1 MKLDSWLRAV
11 TSGRLWVVDALQLV
25 HRQRCLLLR
34 FPFFFWGLWQ
44 ILHRWVFF
52 LLRVTPMGT
61 TSISNLILPRKPG
74 VESSFATPLI
84 AYRPRLATGE
94 PHLRWQ
100 RTRRSAVETKALMG
114 R

>member
-25 HRQRCLLLR
+25 HRQRCLPLR

-74 VESSFATPLI
+74 AESSFATPLI
-84 AYRPRLATGE
+84 AYRPHRAWKSLEECTECLATLE
-94 PHLRWQ
+94 LFP
-100 RTRRSAVETKALMG
+100 
-114 R
+114 